1 VVEEDIT
8 KYKSAVAWL
17 MTTRG
22 IPQLYYGTEILMK
35 NFSNPDGL
43 LREDFKGGF
52 SGDAV
57 NKFEA
62 SGRTGDEQDMW
73 RYVKTLANYRK
84 NNPVLHTGKTM
95 QFVPED
101 GIYVYFRYDD
111 DKTIMVIMNT
121 NKESKMIKTGRFAEC
136 IQNYK
141 QAKNIMT
148 DTVFNIHE
156 DLSVQAKE
164 TMVLELF

>member
-1 VVEEDIT
+1 
-8 KYKSAVAWL
+8 
-17 MTTRG
+17 M
-22 IPQLYYGTEILMK
+22 
-35 NFSNPDGL
+35 
-43 LREDFKGGF
+43 
-52 SGDAV
+52 
-57 NKFEA
+57 
-62 SGRTGDEQDMW
+62 
-73 RYVKTLANYRK
+73 KTLANYRK
-84 NNPVLHTGKTM
+84 NNPVLHAGKTM

-121 NKESKMIKTGRFAEC
+121 NKESKMIKTGRFAER

-148 DTVFNIHE
+148 DKVFNIHE
-156 DLSVQAKE
+156 DLSLQAKE